1 MQSPRCV
8 VVESHLPGG
17 RADRKLKT
25 SANILLLAVQQLGH
39 ARRVW
44 ERRRADQLY
53 SSRLGLGRYGESVPL
68 LLIDRGRE
76 ESGPYPTSARDPHQR
91 GPNQDTARTE
101 SKVLERSL
109 PADCIQL
116 ARLQNRSIA
125 NQEKALRNKPR
136 RCSIRQSH
144 HHRGT
149 EIRDQVFCV
158 PAECCSCHGVRRQ
171 PGESCESND
180 AANEGCFPKQGDRR
194 LYGCS
199 AQCRVHVVHRSRH
212 CRRKDFQ

>member
-1 MQSPRCV
+1 MC
-8 VVESHLPGG
+8 G
-17 RADRKLKT
+17 RWGSRDEASKADRFLAG
-25 SANILLLAVQQLGH
+25 SLLSTDPTPVHVAVVCGRRFAAPWSSWQPGLG
-39 ARRVW
+39 V
-44 ERRRADQLY
+44 
-53 SSRLGLGRYGESVPL
+53 GRYGESVPL

-76 ESGPYPTSARDPHQR
+76 KSGPYPTNARDPDQR
-91 GPNQDTARTE
+91 GPNQR
-101 SKVLERSL
+101 KVLERSL

-158 PAECCSCHGVRRQ
+158 PAECCSCHGVRWQ
-171 PGESCESND
+171 PSESCESND
-180 AANEGCFPKQGDRR
+180 AANEDCFPTQKERR

-212 CRRKDFQ
+212 CRCTDFQ